1 MENKTDFI
9 KNVAL
14 VYTLTNGFT
23 DFNGL
28 LKGKVK
34 KEVNKGLREL
44 EHKLRGDS
52 SKSFGGSL
60 KLMNESPETSFRG
73 WDIDL

>member
-1 MENKTDFI
+1 M
-9 KNVAL
+9 
-14 VYTLTNGFT
+14 
-23 DFNGL
+23 NGL
-28 LKGKVK
+28 LKSKVK

-44 EHKLRGDS
+44 EHTLRGNS